1 MTLNTVS
8 TGMTE
13 DTIEIQNIEEI
24 QFGVLSP
31 EDILKMSV
39 AEITCNRFTETSNI
53 NSVYDPRM
61 GPMKSGEVCI
71 TCGYKTKQCT
81 GHFGHINLAVNIL
94 HPLYS
99 KSILA
104 FLRCFCIKC
113 SRLLIT
119 EEHLKLWNILKYKK
133 DIRFHYIL
141 EKLIK
146 TRCCIHCSTSQPKYT
161 YSTQEQRFY
170 AQHKDGNRIHKLKLT
185 TGDVQEIFYR
195 ILNCDVELLGFN
207 PEHTHP
213 RNLVLSVLPVLPPR
227 SRPFIMND
235 NVICDDDL
243 TIQYTEIVKTN
254 NYLQSEG
261 LTETKY
267 DKYVQTLQFRIK
279 TIMDNTNGKARHTN
293 SRQMK
298 GIKERLT
305 GKDGLIRNNLM
316 GKRVN
321 FSGRTVIGPDP
332 TLRLNEIAVPHEIAD
347 TLTYPVNVNRYN
359 IDAMQKLVLNDGAN
373 NVIRGSIKFVLKYA
387 LQGKRRDTFKLHIGD
402 IVERKLQNGDI
413 ILLNRQPTLHSGSM
427 LAQRVIRR
435 SGKTIRMNLAI
446 TSTFNADFDGDEMNL
461 HTASSEMSRAE
472 LELISCSENNMIGT
486 QASKPVISI
495 VQDALLG
502 AYLMTKNKSEDIG
515 KAQFFH
521 ICMKIDAN
529 TMTVNDILSKL
540 DHIQSIYSSKQLDIP
555 LYSGYSLIS
564 LLLPDNFVYTSKN
577 NADADEPVF
586 TIVKGVLCTGR
597 ITKSNLGSKHNS
609 ILHVLHKE
617 YPRDVVFSFIN
628 NIQFVANE
636 YLLYHGFSIGIEDC
650 VSTKQ
655 QEIEHIVSKCFTEA
669 EEIERIT
676 HNPFI
681 RESKVNQ
688 ALGKAKD
695 IGMRIA
701 KDALSQDNNFVD
713 TITSGSKGDF
723 FNIAQIMGLL
733 GQQNIT
739 GRRVQPHLNKQ
750 TRTLPHYPLKMTQK
764 KMEYESKGFIAH
776 SFIRGLSP
784 QEFWFHAMSGRE
796 GITDSAMKTSQ
807 SGYIQRKM
815 VKILEDVQIKYD
827 QSVRNSVNSVIQFV
841 YGNDNLNPK
850 DTILVE
856 STPSFCDIQRLSD
869 KLNAQHEL
877 SQ

>member
-1 MTLNTVS
+1 MNIQAD
-8 TGMTE
+8 E
-13 DTIEIQNIEEI
+13 AIDTMEIQNIEEI
-24 QFGVLSP
+24 QFGVLSAK
-31 EDILKMSV
+31 EICEMSV
-39 AEITCNRFTETSNI
+39 AEITSNRFTDTSTV

-61 GPMKSGEVCI
+61 GPMKSGETCI
-71 TCGYKTKQCT
+71 TCGYKTKQCP
-81 GHFGHINLAVNIL
+81 GHFGHINLTVNIL
-94 HPLYS
+94 HPLYN

-119 EEHLKLWNILKYKK
+119 EEHLKLWNIVKYKK
-133 DIRFHYIL
+133 DIRFHLIL

-146 TRCCIHCSTSQPKYT
+146 TRFCTHCNTSQPKYT
-161 YSTQEQRFY
+161 YSTQEQCFY
-170 AQHKDGNRIHKLKLT
+170 AQHKEASNILKLKLNT
-185 TGDVQEIFYR
+185 EDVQEVFYKV
-195 ILNCDVELLGFN
+195 LDSDVELLGFN
-207 PEHTHP
+207 PVHTHP
-213 RNLVLSVLPVLPPR
+213 RNLILSVLPVLPPR

-254 NYLQSEG
+254 NYLRSDTLSEA
-261 LTETKY
+261 KY
-267 DKYVQTLQFRIK
+267 EKYIQTLKFRVK
-279 TIMDNTNGKARHTN
+279 TMMDNTNGKARHTN

-332 TLRLNEIAVPHEIAD
+332 TLRLNEIAIPHEIAD

-359 IDAMQKLVLNDGAN
+359 LDVMQELILNDGAN
-373 NVIRGSIKFVLKYA
+373 NVIRGDVKFILKYA
-387 LQGKRRDTFKLHIGD
+387 LQGEKRKTFKLKIGD
-402 IVERKLQNGDI
+402 IVERKLKDGDI

-472 LELISCSENNMIGT
+472 LEMISCSENNMIGT

-502 AYLMTKNKSEDIG
+502 AYLMTKNKSADIG

-529 TMTVNDILSKL
+529 SMSISDILEKL
-540 DHIQSIYSSKQLDIP
+540 CHIECIYKKYELDIP

-564 LLLPDNFVYTSKN
+564 LLLPSDFMYSSRN
-577 NADADEPVF
+577 NADESEPVF
-586 TIVKGVLCTGR
+586 KIAHGVVCAGR

-617 YPRDVVFSFIN
+617 YPRSVVFAFIN

-655 QEIEHIVSKCFTEA
+655 AEIAHIVSKCFTEA
-669 EEIERIT
+669 EEIENIT
-676 HNPFI
+676 NNPFI

-701 KDALSQDNNFVD
+701 KDALSSENNFVD

-739 GRRVQPHLNKQ
+739 GRRVQAHLNKEK
-750 TRTLPHYPLKMTQK
+750 RTLPHYPMDEMTK
-764 KMEYESKGFIAH
+764 PTEYESKGFISH

-827 QSVRNSVNSVIQFV
+827 QSVRNSVNSVIQFA
-841 YGNDNLNPK
+841 YGNDNMNPK
-850 DTILVE
+850 DTVLVN
-856 STPSFCDIQRLSD
+856 STPSFCDLNRLAER
-869 KLNAQHEL
+869 LNAQHEL
-877 SQ
+877 QK